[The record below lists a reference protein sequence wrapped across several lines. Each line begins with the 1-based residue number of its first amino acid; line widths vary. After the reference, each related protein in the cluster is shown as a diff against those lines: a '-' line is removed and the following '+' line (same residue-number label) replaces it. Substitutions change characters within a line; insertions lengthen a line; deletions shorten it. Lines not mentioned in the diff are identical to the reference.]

1 MNHQI
6 SDALLSKGTKNDY
19 RTRFLLQSGSAKKK
33 NKAQPTCSKLIQSM
47 GGMAMLNFLAITLS
61 EGIAEERELE
71 PVYGGL
77 NRNALVELQK
87 ELLLFA
93 FSDDQDAFLLEDDGT
108 TRSNTSTILY
118 RHCELGLMMDPSY
131 FESLLGEHLQVLY
144 DCIDEERVMLE
155 CANLVAELRPFLEA
169 THTTQMQKRKQK
181 QNSFNSTL
189 TSISEDTDAEM
200 MEDQKKKQEKNPS
213 KRLSLFRRRLNNVI
227 MPAW

>member
-6 SDALLSKGTKNDY
+6 SDALLNKGTKNAY
-19 RTRFLLQSGSAKKK
+19 QTGFLLQRGTAKKK
-33 NKAQPTCSKLIQSM
+33 NKAQSTCSRLIKSM

-61 EGIAEERELE
+61 ERIAEERELE

-108 TRSNTSTILY
+108 TSTPTNILY
-118 RHCELGLMMDPSY
+118 RHCELGLMTDPSY
-131 FESLLGEHLQVLY
+131 FETLLGEHLQVLY
-144 DCIDEERVMLE
+144 DCIDEERVLLE
-155 CANLVAELRPFLEA
+155 CANLVAELRPSLEA
-169 THTTQMQKRKQK
+169 THTTPMQKRKQK

-189 TSISEDTDAEM
+189 TSISEETDTEM
-200 MEDQKKKQEKNPS
+200 MEAQKKKQEKNPS
-213 KRLSLFRRRLNNVI
+213 KRLSFFRRRNNNAI
-227 MPAW
+227 MPG

>member
-1 MNHQI
+1 
-6 SDALLSKGTKNDY
+6 
-19 RTRFLLQSGSAKKK
+19 
-33 NKAQPTCSKLIQSM
+33 
-47 GGMAMLNFLAITLS
+47 LS

-108 TRSNTSTILY
+108 TSTSTILY
-118 RHCELGLMMDPSY
+118 RHCELGLMTDPSY

-144 DCIDEERVMLE
+144 DCIDEESVLLE
-155 CANLVAELRPFLEA
+155 CANLVAELRPSLEA
-169 THTTQMQKRKQK
+169 THTTRMQKR
-181 QNSFNSTL
+181 
-189 TSISEDTDAEM
+189 SEATDTEM

-213 KRLSLFRRRLNNVI
+213 KRLSFFRRRHNDAI
-227 MPAW
+227 MPG

>member
-6 SDALLSKGTKNDY
+6 SDALLSKGTKNGY

-33 NKAQPTCSKLIQSM
+33 NKPQSTCSRLIQSM
-47 GGMAMLNFLAITLS
+47 GGMAMLHFLAITLS
-61 EGIAEERELE
+61 ERIAEERELE

-108 TRSNTSTILY
+108 TSTSTILY
-118 RHCELGLMMDPSY
+118 RHCELGLMTDPSY

-144 DCIDEERVMLE
+144 DCIHEEHVLLE
-155 CANLVAELRPFLEA
+155 CANLVAELRPSLEA
-169 THTTQMQKRKQK
+169 THTTRMQKRKK

-189 TSISEDTDAEM
+189 TSISEATDTEM

-213 KRLSLFRRRLNNVI
+213 KRLSFFRRRHNDAI
-227 MPAW
+227 MPG